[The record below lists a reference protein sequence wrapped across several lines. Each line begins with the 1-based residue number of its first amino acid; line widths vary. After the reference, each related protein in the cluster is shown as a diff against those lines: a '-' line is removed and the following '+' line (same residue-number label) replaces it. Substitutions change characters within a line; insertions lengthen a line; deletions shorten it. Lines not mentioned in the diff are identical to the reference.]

1 LDDGAK
7 KVIDL
12 AIIQNVA
19 TRCIGWDFVDVMK
32 ECAMAF
38 EEEYGEDFVLPD
50 NMDEIVTAAVNEA
63 ETNARISYEP
73 KTEEM

>member
-1 LDDGAK
+1 
-7 KVIDL
+7 
-12 AIIQNVA
+12 
-19 TRCIGWDFVDVMK
+19 MK